1 MTIGMNNEQIKR
13 QDFVD
18 NAIFELIQRINPTK
32 HQISWDIEMIGK
44 IRDSVISELQNELGI
59 SEFEIYP

>member
-1 MTIGMNNEQIKR
+1 MAIEMSDEQIRR

-18 NAIFELIQRINPTK
+18 NAIFELITRTNPTSR
-32 HQISWDIEMIGK
+32 QISWDIEMIGN
-44 IRDSVISELQNELGI
+44 IRDSVINELQIKLGI